1 MAWGKKLAEATS
13 PDVAAAVIRGDT
25 EGLDPGDQAL
35 ARWARLV
42 ARDPNGVSAADV
54 QALRDVGFDDSQ
66 IFGITAFVA
75 LRLAFSTVND
85 ALGASPDHQLAT
97 SLADSVRAAIMFGR
111 PPDVEE

>member
-1 MAWGKKLAEATS
+1 
-13 PDVAAAVIRGDT
+13 
-25 EGLDPGDQAL
+25 
-35 ARWARLV
+35 V
-42 ARDPNGVSAADV
+42 ARDPNGISAADV

-66 IFGITAFVA
+66 IFGITVFVA

-111 PPDVEE
+111 PPDVEEAGGGGNRRASPQEPVETPLFITNPEE